1 MQADFDLCL
10 LQLHMILGSA
20 LNQPARIINYIYLHF
35 FKQTFRGSLSSI
47 HQPSHFSFCLFV
59 LFDFIS
65 AWCTANIL
73 LLLSQIYESE
83 VWAHIILCWV
93 FFASSHVVCE
103 RKSLSPPASL
113 MLTNT
118 LYQQVYK
125 YRPNGSLLALYI
137 PGVVIRPIADVFRHF
152 LM

>member
-10 LQLHMILGSA
+10 LQFIYDFGFSTKPASKNNKLHLLA
-20 LNQPARIINYIYLHF
+20 LFQADFQRISVY
-35 FKQTFRGSLSSI
+35 
-47 HQPSHFSFCLFV
+47 QPSHFSFCLFV

-83 VWAHIILCWV
+83 VWARIILCWV